1 MSEQTPE
8 QPSTAP
14 NPALQR
20 QRASQLAQA
29 LRSELQKALIG
40 QGAVIDDVLTALLA
54 GGHVLVEGVPGLGK
68 TLLVRALARCFDGG
82 FARIQ
87 FTPDLMP
94 SDVTGHAVYDLA
106 SEQFKLRKG
115 PVFTHLLL
123 ADEINRAPAKT
134 QAALLEVMQER
145 QVTLE
150 GRALPVPQ
158 PFMVLATQNPIE
170 QEGTYPL
177 PEAELDRFML
187 KLRIDYPA
195 EAEEQTLVRQVT
207 RSARSDMLDVANLR
221 PLLKDKDVLALQRIA
236 SDLPIDDQ
244 VLDYAVRLART
255 TRNWPGLA
263 LGAGPRASIALV
275 RCGRARALLR
285 GGEFV
290 VPDDIKGCALA
301 VLRHRVRLSPELDI
315 EGLSV
320 DQVLQQLLDQVPAP
334 PRMKPSRA
342 LLALFAAL
350 LLLAIG
356 LGSLSALGQR
366 LPAQLHTFWWAALAA
381 LLLLGLLDALWARRQ
396 AVPKLSRQL
405 SGNLPLGRWSEV
417 RLHLQHTYRRPVRL
431 TLFDHLPAGMDFEYL
446 PQEVELRPGE
456 STEVGYRVRPLNRGH
471 FVFPRCELELPS
483 PLRLWRQRRYLEAR
497 GETRV
502 YPDFARLYGAELM
515 AVDHWLN
522 QIGVRGGQRRGL
534 GLEFHQLREFRD
546 GDTLRQIDW
555 KATARKR
562 TPIAREYQDERDQQI
577 LFLLD
582 CGRRMRSQD
591 GDLSHFD
598 HALNASL
605 LLAYV
610 ALRQG
615 DAVGAMTFAGDDR
628 RHLPPGKGSAQL
640 GALLNTVYD
649 LQTSQRPADFPEA
662 VQAVLSRQR
671 RRALVILVTN
681 LRDEDDEELLG
692 AVKRLGRQHRVLVAS
707 LREEVLD
714 TLRNEPVARYEQAL
728 AYTGTIDYLNARN
741 GLHEKL
747 AAHGVPVLDARPS
760 ELGPE
765 LISRYLGWK
774 RAGVL

>member
-1 MSEQTPE
+1 
-8 QPSTAP
+8 
-14 NPALQR
+14 
-20 QRASQLAQA
+20 
-29 LRSELQKALIG
+29 
-40 QGAVIDDVLTALLA
+40 
-54 GGHVLVEGVPGLGK
+54 
-68 TLLVRALARCFDGG
+68 
-82 FARIQ
+82 
-87 FTPDLMP
+87 
-94 SDVTGHAVYDLA
+94 
-106 SEQFKLRKG
+106 
-115 PVFTHLLL
+115 
-123 ADEINRAPAKT
+123 
-134 QAALLEVMQER
+134 
-145 QVTLE
+145 
-150 GRALPVPQ
+150 
-158 PFMVLATQNPIE
+158 
-170 QEGTYPL
+170 
-177 PEAELDRFML
+177 
-187 KLRIDYPA
+187 
-195 EAEEQTLVRQVT
+195 
-207 RSARSDMLDVANLR
+207 
-221 PLLKDKDVLALQRIA
+221 
-236 SDLPIDDQ
+236 
-244 VLDYAVRLART
+244 
-255 TRNWPGLA
+255 
-263 LGAGPRASIALV
+263 
-275 RCGRARALLR
+275 
-285 GGEFV
+285 
-290 VPDDIKGCALA
+290 
-301 VLRHRVRLSPELDI
+301 
-315 EGLSV
+315 
-320 DQVLQQLLDQVPAP
+320 
-334 PRMKPSRA
+334 MKPSRA
-342 LLALFAAL
+342 LLALFAVL

-396 AVPKLSRQL
+396 PVPKLSRQL

-582 CGRRMRSQD
+582 CYCRMRSQD

-714 TLRNEPVARYEQAL
+714 TLRQEPVARYEQAL

>member
-1 MSEQTPE
+1 MSGMK
-8 QPSTAP
+8 
-14 NPALQR
+14 R
-20 QRASQLAQA
+20 
-29 LRSELQKALIG
+29 G
-40 QGAVIDDVLTALLA
+40 HLTRTDRR
-54 GGHVLVEGVPGLGK
+54 GL
-68 TLLVRALARCFDGG
+68 LLV
-82 FARIQ
+82 
-87 FTPDLMP
+87 
-94 SDVTGHAVYDLA
+94 AVA
-106 SEQFKLRKG
+106 F
-115 PVFTHLLL
+115 V
-123 ADEINRAPAKT
+123 
-134 QAALLEVMQER
+134 
-145 QVTLE
+145 
-150 GRALPVPQ
+150 
-158 PFMVLATQNPIE
+158 
-170 QEGTYPL
+170 
-177 PEAELDRFML
+177 
-187 KLRIDYPA
+187 
-195 EAEEQTLVRQVT
+195 
-207 RSARSDMLDVANLR
+207 
-221 PLLKDKDVLALQRIA
+221 VLALLLWHRGGTHDGQA
-236 SDLPIDDQ
+236 
-244 VLDYAVRLART
+244 LAPMTAADSAEMARFAAEVEADKA
-255 TRNWPGLA
+255 RRA
-263 LGAGPRASIALV
+263 AERQGAGRTDSATALRPFDPNTADSATMVSLGMRPWQAHNAMQYRRA
-275 RCGRARALLR
+275 G
-285 GGEFV
+285 
-290 VPDDIKGCALA
+290 
-301 VLRHRVRLSPELDI
+301 
-315 EGLSV
+315 
-320 DQVLQQLLDQVPAP
+320 
-334 PRMKPSRA
+334 
-342 LLALFAAL
+342 
-350 LLLAIG
+350 
-356 LGSLSALGQR
+356 
-366 LPAQLHTFWWAALAA
+366 
-381 LLLLGLLDALWARRQ
+381 
-396 AVPKLSRQL
+396 
-405 SGNLPLGRWSEV
+405 GRW
-417 RLHLQHTYRRPVRL
+417 
-431 TLFDHLPAGMDFEYL
+431 
-446 PQEVELRPGE
+446 
-456 STEVGYRVRPLNRGH
+456 
-471 FVFPRCELELPS
+471 
-483 PLRLWRQRRYLEAR
+483 RQ
-497 GETRV
+497 
-502 YPDFARLYGAELM
+502 PDDFARLYGAELM

-714 TLRNEPVARYEQAL
+714 TLRHEPVARYEQAL

>member
-1 MSEQTPE
+1 
-8 QPSTAP
+8 
-14 NPALQR
+14 
-20 QRASQLAQA
+20 
-29 LRSELQKALIG
+29 
-40 QGAVIDDVLTALLA
+40 
-54 GGHVLVEGVPGLGK
+54 
-68 TLLVRALARCFDGG
+68 
-82 FARIQ
+82 
-87 FTPDLMP
+87 
-94 SDVTGHAVYDLA
+94 
-106 SEQFKLRKG
+106 
-115 PVFTHLLL
+115 
-123 ADEINRAPAKT
+123 
-134 QAALLEVMQER
+134 
-145 QVTLE
+145 
-150 GRALPVPQ
+150 
-158 PFMVLATQNPIE
+158 
-170 QEGTYPL
+170 
-177 PEAELDRFML
+177 
-187 KLRIDYPA
+187 
-195 EAEEQTLVRQVT
+195 
-207 RSARSDMLDVANLR
+207 
-221 PLLKDKDVLALQRIA
+221 
-236 SDLPIDDQ
+236 
-244 VLDYAVRLART
+244 
-255 TRNWPGLA
+255 
-263 LGAGPRASIALV
+263 
-275 RCGRARALLR
+275 
-285 GGEFV
+285 
-290 VPDDIKGCALA
+290 
-301 VLRHRVRLSPELDI
+301 
-315 EGLSV
+315 
-320 DQVLQQLLDQVPAP
+320 
-334 PRMKPSRA
+334 MKPSRA

-692 AVKRLGRQHRVLVAS
+692 AVKRLSRQHRVLVAS

-714 TLRNEPVARYEQAL
+714 TLRQEPVARYEQAL

>member
-714 TLRNEPVARYEQAL
+714 TLRQEPIARYEQAL

>member
-366 LPAQLHTFWWAALAA
+366 LPAQLHTFWWAVLAA

-714 TLRNEPVARYEQAL
+714 TLRQEPVARYEQAL